1 MNQLETGIIVSI
13 GIIISIYIIS
23 YVVTF
28 IKNKIKNHK
37 EIGTDAQDNLIPQ
50 EELQTL
56 KQIFYLVMATL
67 LLANVINIIFY
78 MHIEFNELLMM
89 DVFVSTVVC
98 VALYE
103 RENKLILLALMP
115 IATIYALYIPK
126 NSSNIL
132 FFIVFFIQL
141 IHIFIDI
148 YFIKY
153 FYKNFIKYTRDKGIG
168 YTAVLLFVIIIIA
181 FVLTCLSES
190 VGVLDSVV
198 MISNAFTSNGYTVL
212 GNSVIGKFSNIF
224 LVWSGY
230 ILSGIGTATLAVA
243 LMNRKFKGNA
253 ENFEQRIKIQDN
265 LIEEQKQTNEELKQL
280 INNQNQIN
288 NDLKC
293 LIEKQ
298 NEILNQEK

>member
-1 MNQLETGIIVSI
+1 MNQLEIGIIVSI

-115 IATIYALYIPK
+115 IATVYALYIPK

-168 YTAVLLFVIIIIA
+168 YTAVLLFLIIIIA

-280 INNQNQIN
+280 INDQNQIN

>member
-1 MNQLETGIIVSI
+1 MNQLEIGIIVSI

-67 LLANVINIIFY
+67 LLANVINILFY

-115 IATIYALYIPK
+115 IATVYALYIPK

-132 FFIVFFIQL
+132 FFILFFIQL

-280 INNQNQIN
+280 INDQNQIN

>member
-67 LLANVINIIFY
+67 LLANVINILFY

-115 IATIYALYIPK
+115 IATVYALYIPK

-132 FFIVFFIQL
+132 FFILFFIQL

-280 INNQNQIN
+280 INDQNQIN